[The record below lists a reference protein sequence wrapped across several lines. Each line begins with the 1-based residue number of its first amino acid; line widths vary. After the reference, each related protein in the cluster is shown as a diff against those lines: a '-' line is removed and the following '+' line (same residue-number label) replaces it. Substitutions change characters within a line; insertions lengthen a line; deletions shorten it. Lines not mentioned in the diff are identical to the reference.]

1 MKKNM
6 FLAVIAT
13 LLIMI
18 GGTCIANA
26 SEIQSET
33 EENNVLSTANILFN
47 QSGLADCGV
56 YMVKGMIDNSDV
68 DFYQFTLPE
77 GSEINFDIDFYT
89 SEKNCGL
96 SWELYT
102 KDQLKYDPGE
112 SAYYGT
118 TVYTNENLGYGK
130 LQETVYLSK
139 GTYYLKVSSDRCF
152 DSTEY
157 LFIVTAQG
165 LENFQEPN
173 EIISQAVEVKSDS
186 LYHGLISA
194 GKDVDFFVFTANTSG
209 KYKLKLT
216 NNNIGKNHPLGLKMV
231 DDLRCDA
238 YDANGNEVYV
248 FDNTESGFYVDN
260 GRKKERE
267 TYLSA
272 GQTFFKISAGSNS
285 YQGDYTL
292 QIVPS
297 VNENTDKADNA
308 EIKNPNVSD
317 SNNSGNQTEE
327 PPYSNDETINA
338 EEESWALS
346 KLSIIAK
353 TTAKKGAITVTW
365 SVKRKTSSVDGYEI
379 WRSKKYSSRYYKI
392 YTTTKKSYKDNRGL
406 KKGTRY
412 YYKVRAYKIVDGQK
426 ITSNWSNR
434 ARRIAK

>member
-1 MKKNM
+1 MKKNI
-6 FLAVIAT
+6 FIAVMAA

-26 SEIQSET
+26 SEIQNET
-33 EENNVLSTANILFN
+33 EDNNVLSTANILLN
-47 QSGLADCGV
+47 QSSLADCGV

-68 DFYQFTLPE
+68 DFFQFTLPE

-96 SWELYT
+96 RWELYT
-102 KDQLKYDPGE
+102 EDQLKYETDE
-112 SAYYGT
+112 STYYGT

-130 LQETVYLSK
+130 LQKTVYLSK

-173 EIISQAVEVKSDS
+173 EIISQAVEIKSDS

-194 GKDVDFFVFTANTSG
+194 GEDVDFFVFTANASG
-209 KYKLKLT
+209 KYKIKLN
-216 NNNIGKNHPLGLKMV
+216 NNNIGSYHPLGLKMV
-231 DDLRCDA
+231 SDLRCDA
-238 YDANGNEVYV
+238 YDVDGNEINV
-248 FDNTESGFYVDN
+248 FDNAYSGFDIDE
-260 GRKKERE
+260 GREEERE
-267 TYLSA
+267 VYLSA

-292 QIVPS
+292 QIVPL
-297 VNENTDKADNA
+297 VNEKTDY
-308 EIKNPNVSD
+308 PNISD
-317 SNNSGNQTEE
+317 SNGSGNQEEE
-327 PPYSNDETINA
+327 PSYSDDDTIK
-338 EEESWALS
+338 EWKES
-346 KLSIIAK
+346 LSISRMSIITK
-353 TTAKKGAITVTW
+353 TTAKKGSITVTW
-365 SVKRKTSSVDGYEI
+365 TPKRMSCPVDGYEV
-379 WRSKKYSSRYYKI
+379 WRSKKHSSGYYKI
-392 YTTTKKSYKDNRGL
+392 YTTTKKSYKNIRGL

-412 YYKVRAYKIVDGQK
+412 YYKVRAYKIVNGKK
-426 ITSNWSNR
+426 ITSNWSNK